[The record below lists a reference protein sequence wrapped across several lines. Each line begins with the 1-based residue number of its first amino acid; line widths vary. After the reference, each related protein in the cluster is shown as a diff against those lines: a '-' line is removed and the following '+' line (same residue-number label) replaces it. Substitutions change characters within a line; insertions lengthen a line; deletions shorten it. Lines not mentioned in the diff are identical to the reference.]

1 MGRNL
6 LLEAILEEKVTKLFS
21 FQKVQIG
28 LILGQQ
34 SDSKDFCTHLVRCP
48 DPVDDEAE
56 VETPKL
62 EANENQNN
70 DKQSGKKKTLHQQSG
85 KGSDIFDAKWIA
97 EHGRQVNRMLIGGTS
112 VLGMFVYCSSDIVAK
127 NQTKLVQCLQG
138 LQSRIECNKWF
149 RKAYLHS
156 DRYLLHICS
165 TTKKFT
171 CRTFDL
177 SDKQGTSKP
186 ADCRYQQFLSN
197 WHCASSTIDVHINIS
212 IPLSQKATETEKSI
226 LLACQD
232 EIEQIWNSHTTEG
245 HQLIDEDQPISG
257 QSSKSKKQGLH
268 VSKELKFT
276 LFKNLSHKSVE
287 NILKK
292 EATNLEVK
300 FFGAI
305 QSKAV
310 LNSKARYGDAVN
322 ALKVDII
329 RSLLTRIG
337 LLCEEAEVNN
347 LDQVQEWSLVS
358 PTRVFYPIALSKL
371 YFCDY
376 SFKDESVDDILSRF
390 SELLNL
396 NSKSSELVYLEKS
409 PDISEASMLFHSPE
423 KCVDQQSDIASEMS
437 SSLVEEPSKNY
448 FIYFL
453 VALLVLLIGVAVH
466 ITLN

>member
-1 MGRNL
+1 MGRSL
-6 LLEAILEEKVTKLFS
+6 LLEAILEEKVVELFS
-21 FQKVQIG
+21 LQKVQVG

-34 SDSKDFCTHLVRCP
+34 SDPKDFGTHLVRCP

-56 VETPKL
+56 VETANQETHL
-62 EANENQNN
+62 EDQNN
-70 DKQSGKKKTLHQQSG
+70 DKQSDKKKNAQQQSG
-85 KGSDIFDAKWIA
+85 KGNDVFDVKWIA

-112 VLGMFVYCSSDIVAK
+112 VIGLFVYCSSDIVAK

-138 LQSRIECNKWF
+138 LQSRIECNKWL
-149 RKAYLHS
+149 RKAYIHS

-165 TTKKFT
+165 TTKKLT

-177 SDKQGTSKP
+177 SDKQGASKP
-186 ADCRYQQFLSN
+186 ADCRYQQFLFG

-212 IPLSQKATETEKSI
+212 VPLSQKATETEKSI

-245 HQLIDEDQPISG
+245 CQLIDEDQSISG
-257 QSSKSKKQGLH
+257 QPSKSKKQAPVG
-268 VSKELKFT
+268 KELKFT
-276 LFKNLSHKSVE
+276 LFKNLSHKGVD
-287 NILKK
+287 NIMKK

-310 LNSKARYGDAVN
+310 LNAKATYGDAIK

-358 PTRVFYPIALSKL
+358 PTRVFYPVALSKL

-376 SFKDESVDDILSRF
+376 SFKDESVEDILSRF

-423 KCVDQQSDIASEMS
+423 KCIDQQSDIASEMS

-453 VALLVLLIGVAVH
+453 IALLVMLIGVAVH
-466 ITLN
+466 IALN